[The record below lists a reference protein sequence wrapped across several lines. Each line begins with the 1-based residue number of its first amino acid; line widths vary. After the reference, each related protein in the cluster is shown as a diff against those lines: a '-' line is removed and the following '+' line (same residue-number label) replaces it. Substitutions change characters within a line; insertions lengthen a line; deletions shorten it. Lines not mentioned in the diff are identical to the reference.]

1 MEGRRVGRLD
11 GGGRVVRLDGG
22 GRETGWRDLG

>member
-1 MEGRRVGRLD
+1 MEGGRVGRLD

-22 GRETGWRDLG
+22 GRETGWREVG